1 MLRSSLRVVLLTYAL
16 IIYSSLN
23 CIDEFFVIQG
33 TQVLVLKLD
42 GKPETATLPC
52 APSDYSLLGSNTN
65 IFELQ
70 SSIGRQSNLN

>member
-1 MLRSSLRVVLLTYAL
+1 MYRR
-16 IIYSSLN
+16 I
-23 CIDEFFVIQG
+23 FVIQG

-52 APSDYSLLGSNTN
+52 APSWYSLLGSN

-70 SSIGRQSNLN
+70 SSIGRQSNLS